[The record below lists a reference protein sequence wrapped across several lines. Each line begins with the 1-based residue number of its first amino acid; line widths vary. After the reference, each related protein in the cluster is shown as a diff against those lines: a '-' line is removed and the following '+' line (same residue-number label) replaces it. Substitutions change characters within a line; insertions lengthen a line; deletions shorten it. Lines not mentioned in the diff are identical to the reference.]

1 MDRVMNGACADAF
14 ALGNGAHGHVFGAHG
29 ADTFMERGDL
39 DEVLLA
45 GLGNRAPERSG
56 VHPGPLHEDA
66 GGPFGIGWSWVV
78 RASVK
83 SSSILHKK

>member
-1 MDRVMNGACADAF
+1 MNGAGADAF
-14 ALGNGAHGHVFGAHG
+14 ALGNGAHDHAFGAHG

-56 VHPGPLHEDA
+56 VHPEPLHEDA
-66 GGPFGIGWSWVV
+66 GGPFAIGWSWAV
-78 RASVK
+78 RVSVK